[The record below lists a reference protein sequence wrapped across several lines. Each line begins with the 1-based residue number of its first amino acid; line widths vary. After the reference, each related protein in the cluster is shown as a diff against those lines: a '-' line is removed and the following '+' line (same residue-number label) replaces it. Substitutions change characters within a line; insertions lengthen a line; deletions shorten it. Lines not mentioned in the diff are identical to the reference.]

1 MADSLNSLSKL
12 LNEKAA
18 GLGSFFV
25 KQGSAS
31 FRTEETEKA
40 KSSLFSL
47 FKEQPAGLSSL
58 FKEQPARLSVIP
70 KSEEQPQESW
80 GKDLVDAFTL
90 GTSRLFQ
97 GGKNF
102 FFSALPNMI
111 FRDVKEGDLISPGVT
126 MKPGFNFT
134 DITSQ
139 ITKEGKAGLRFS
151 KETAEQYNLQQQ
163 NTKSVFNKKYE
174 ESKQRYAKWLLS
186 NPELQPKKKY
196 EKPLVNAIKE
206 GDPVL
211 KDPMYYGTMMAE
223 TIPFTVG
230 VMGVTA
236 ATLALTKN
244 PQLAIGAGLALA
256 IPIESQDLYED
267 LIDNGASEEQAA
279 DLTHIMGPAISAV
292 EVISDIPVLAW
303 IGIDMFT
310 PTFRKEAVNQVVK
323 LTTKNVI
330 KKGITNFSKIE
341 ATETIEEI
349 VQEGLQNATVNT
361 INKSRKLFD
370 NIPET
375 ALRTLVSTFPL
386 ALLGGANIRQARQLT
401 EQVKQEAVSRFQ
413 EQGYSLQKATQLAKE
428 GGFLGGMPEREITVQ
443 EKPINIEQLNKEAGG
458 KFIRPSQQEVET
470 WLKDVVPEQLNK
482 VNSITIESTPRIEN
496 GKYVRGFTH
505 TYFDEQGNKVND
517 VFLYPTEV
525 KDKFDYK
532 ETLLHELQH
541 AEGASEATIESG
553 ERLKELEEVMKKS
566 LTPEQFIEQA
576 EKWKSGMKEKFDE
589 ALFLKNVNEVRN
601 LLPEVP
607 AEYQQRFADDINNVL
622 GERVIGKEV
631 EKKYITRVKEMFPQ
645 IEDKVAGQ
653 HIPRSTS
660 QLAQQARNTIENNI
674 EEAEHVALTG
684 ADDKAVATASEL
696 INYYADKAATAEDT
710 SAKIAYEDKMAKIAN
725 TIAPKL
731 TEAGRTVQAA
741 VILGHLTPEGIVR
754 YAASQIQE
762 YNRNVEGQKGKS
774 LDPFLKKVPELKGEQ
789 AAELYKKAENLQKI
803 TDPQQRAE
811 STYKF
816 QDEIS
821 DLIPSPTWKKVIN
834 IWKAGL
840 LTGIKTSGLNIMSTT
855 GNSIL
860 ETVKDIPA
868 VAVDSVASLFTGKRS
883 VAFTLKGMPEGTTEG
898 FQKGWKYLKTG
909 YDERNAGLKYDY
921 KKVNY
926 GTGAFAK
933 KVQAYEQTV
942 FRILA
947 TEDQPFYYGAKAKSI
962 YGQAIVESKNLGL
975 TGQEAREFISERV
988 QNPTDDMIKY
998 AALDAEV
1005 AIFTNKT
1012 VLGEVGSAI
1021 QQKGGVV
1028 GNFVVPF
1035 SRTPS
1040 AVAMQVINYSP
1051 VGIVKTI
1058 AQNISSGKFDQR
1070 LFAQGIARGITGTAI
1085 MYIGTQLMAKG
1096 LLALNNPD
1104 DERTQEQWKL
1114 EGKKPNSIKVGDK
1127 WRTIQAFG
1135 PSGTLL
1141 LIGGHLQQGLKET
1154 GSITQS
1160 IARATWGGVKSFTEQ
1175 TFLQGVKNFSD
1186 AINDPERFDV
1196 AYFGNLLGSFIPTII
1211 SDVAKA
1217 KDTYERKARSVIE
1230 RVQARI
1236 PFYRIREQ
1244 LQPQIDVFGQQI
1256 KRGGNFLETMI
1267 DPTRPSKI
1275 KDSPVLNEVKRL
1287 GELGYKVSPTLLGTK
1302 AGYDS
1307 LTKEENTY
1315 LLQRAGQITESKLSK
1330 LIESDKYKK
1339 LPDDKKANVIDK
1351 FVKQSKDVARA
1362 EMVMKKT
1369 VNLQGS
1375 SLKEELSKQK
1385 TSGLVTRDVFNLY
1398 LKLR

>member
-1 MADSLNSLSKL
+1 MADPLSNFL
-12 LNEKAA
+12 SEKAA

-40 KSSLFSL
+40 KSSLSSF
-47 FKEQPAGLSSL
+47 FKEQPTGLASL
-58 FKEQPARLSVIP
+58 LKEQPTRLPTIP
-70 KSEEQPQESW
+70 NNATKINAEDDVPTDFEGDIERINGELYAFSKKQPQEGW
-80 GKDLVDAFTL
+80 GKDLLDAFTL
-90 GTSRLFQ
+90 GTNRLFQ
-97 GGKNF
+97 AGKNF

-111 FRDVKEGDLISPGVT
+111 YKNVKEGDLISPG
-126 MKPGFNFT
+126 MGMQPGFNFA
-134 DITSQ
+134 DIKSQ
-139 ITKEGKAGLRFS
+139 IATEGKAGLRFN

-163 NTKSVFNKKYE
+163 NTRSIFNKKYE
-174 ESKQRYAKWLLS
+174 ESKQKYAKWLLDH
-186 NPELQPKKKY
+186 PELQSKKEY
-196 EKPLVNAIKE
+196 EKPLLDAIKE
-206 GDPVL
+206 GDPIL

-223 TIPFTVG
+223 TIPFTIG
-230 VMGVTA
+230 VMGATA
-236 ATLALTKN
+236 ATFALTKN
-244 PQLAIGAGLALA
+244 PQLSVGAGLAMA

-267 LIDNGASEEQAA
+267 LLDNGASEEQAA
-279 DLTHIMGPAISAV
+279 DLTRFMGPAISAV

-303 IGIDMFT
+303 LGIDMFT
-310 PTFRKEAVNQVVK
+310 PTLRKEAVKEIVK
-323 LTTKNVI
+323 LTARDVI
-330 KKGITNFSKIE
+330 KKGITNFFKVE
-341 ATETIEEI
+341 AIETIEEV
-349 VQEGLQNATVNT
+349 VQQELQNATVNT

-375 ALRTLVSTFPL
+375 ALKTLVSTLPL
-386 ALLGGANIRQARQLT
+386 AFFGGANIRQTAQLT
-401 EQVKQEAVSRFQ
+401 EQTKQEAVLKFQ
-413 EQGYSLQKATQLAKE
+413 EQGYSSKEATHLAEE
-428 GGFLGGMPEREITVQ
+428 GGFLGG
-443 EKPINIEQLNKEAGG
+443 
-458 KFIRPSQQEVET
+458 
-470 WLKDVVPEQLNK
+470 VPEK
-482 VNSITIESTPRIEN
+482 
-496 GKYVRGFTH
+496 GKYTETQISRGSTVE
-505 TYFDEQGNKVND
+505 YLNNQLSSIAKN
-517 VFLYPTEV
+517 P
-525 KDKFDYK
+525 
-532 ETLLHELQH
+532 
-541 AEGASEATIESG
+541 
-553 ERLKELEEVMKKS
+553 KELAILQKVFKNTNFSKATTSLEVVA
-566 LTPEQFIEQA
+566 T
-576 EKWKSGMKEKFDE
+576 
-589 ALFLKNVNEVRN
+589 FLKN
-601 LLPEVP
+601 LPKEFQNSYTQDWMSRISRTSDQMIDFYLKNP
-607 AEYQQRFADDINNVL
+607 DSFEKFLSENPEQRQYF
-622 GERVIGKEV
+622 ETGKEV

-710 SAKIAYEDKMAKIAN
+710 ITKIAYEDKMAKIAN

-741 VILGHLTPEGIVR
+741 TILGHLTPEGVVR

-762 YNRNVEGQKGKS
+762 YNRNVDGQRGKS
-774 LDPFLKKVPELKGEQ
+774 LDPFLQKIPELKGEK
-789 AAELYKKAENLQKI
+789 ATELYKKAESLQKI

-811 STYKF
+811 ATYQF

-821 DLIPSPTWKKVIN
+821 DLIPSPTWKQVIN
-834 IWKAGL
+834 IWKVGL
-840 LTGIKTSGLNIMSTT
+840 LTGIKTSGLNVMSTT
-855 GNSIL
+855 GNSLL
-860 ETVKDIPA
+860 ETAKDIPA
-868 VAVDSVASLFTGKRS
+868 VAVDSVAQLFTGKRS
-883 VAFTLKGMPEGTTEG
+883 VAFTLKGTSEGTAEG
-898 FQKGWKYLKTG
+898 FQKGWHYLKTG
-909 YDERNAGLKYDY
+909 YDERNVGLKYDY

-926 GTGAFAK
+926 GTSSIAK
-933 KVQAYEQTV
+933 TIQNYEQTV

-962 YGQAIVESKNLGL
+962 YSQAIVEAKNYGL

-988 QNPTDDMIKY
+988 QNPTDDMLKY
-998 AALDAEV
+998 AAIDAETV
-1005 AIFTNKT
+1005 IFTNRT
-1012 VLGEVGSAI
+1012 ALGEVGSAI
-1021 QQKGGVV
+1021 QQKGGLV

-1058 AQNISSGKFDQR
+1058 AQNIGSGKFDQR
-1070 LFAQGIARGITGTAI
+1070 LFAQGIGRGITGTAI

-1096 LLALNNPD
+1096 LLALDAPD

-1114 EGKKPNSIKVGDK
+1114 EGKKANSIKVGDK
-1127 WRTIQAFG
+1127 WRTIQTFG

-1160 IARATWGGVKSFTEQ
+1160 ITRAMWGGIKSFTEQ

-1211 SDVAKA
+1211 SDVGKA

-1236 PFYRIREQ
+1236 PFLREQ
-1244 LQPQIDVFGQQI
+1244 LQPQINVFGQQI
-1256 KRGGNFLETMI
+1256 ERGGSFLETMI

-1275 KDSPVLNEVKRL
+1275 KNSPILNEIERL
-1287 GELGYKVSPTLLGTK
+1287 GELGYKISPTLLGTK
-1302 AGYDS
+1302 TGYDS

-1315 LLQRAGQITESKLSK
+1315 LLQRAGQVTESKLSK

-1339 LPDDKKANVIDK
+1339 LLDDKKADVIDK

-1369 VNLQGS
+1369 VSLQGN
-1375 SLKEELSKQK
+1375 SLKEELSKHK
-1385 TSGLVTRDVFNLY
+1385 ASGLMTRDVFNLY